1 MDMQLPI
8 KKDNLK
14 TERMMLAIDVETKA
28 ALDKLKHQHS
38 VDVPELVRMLIK
50 AKLKELGLV

>member
-14 TERMMLAIDVETKA
+14 TERMMLAIDVETKT